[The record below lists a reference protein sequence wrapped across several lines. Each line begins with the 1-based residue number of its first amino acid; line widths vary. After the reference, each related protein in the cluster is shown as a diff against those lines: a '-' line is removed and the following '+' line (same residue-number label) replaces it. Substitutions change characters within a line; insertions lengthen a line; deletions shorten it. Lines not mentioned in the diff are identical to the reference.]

1 MSTKYAP
8 LAADIVR
15 LVGGKANI
23 IEAYHCQTRIRFV
36 LRDESAVALDE
47 LNSTEGVAKTLFNAG
62 VFQVVVG
69 MHVKDVFDEVEREL
83 GDLST
88 SSAAHNA
95 SAAADDSARAGKKKN
110 PGTAVIEF
118 VASVFQPV
126 IPALSGAGMV
136 KALLALLVVLN
147 LVSKES
153 QTYALVNMFADA
165 VFYFLP
171 VLLAFTAAQKL
182 KISPILAAAV
192 AAMMLHP
199 VWTAMVAKKEP
210 VSFFDILPVPLATYS
225 GAVIPII
232 LVVLAQSYVE
242 RFLTRVVPKS
252 VNLVFVPM
260 LTFLIMGT
268 LALVVLGPIGSI
280 LSGYLGSFFGF
291 LSTNAAWAPALLVGA
306 TLPVM
311 VMFGLHNGVAPLG
324 VVQLAQT
331 GKESIFG
338 PGALVSNI
346 AMGVAS
352 LVVAFRVRDKKTRQI
367 ATAGGITG
375 LMGITE
381 PILYGIALPKR
392 YPLIAA
398 MIGGGAGG
406 LYAGLTQTHRFAT
419 GSSGLPAVL
428 LYIGDDSLQNMI
440 NIIIALVISA
450 VVSGVLTFILSFKFE
465 KPAVKDTANEAVPT
479 VKEEVSSSSGR
490 HGLVAASGTA
500 APGGTTA
507 TLVRAETIE
516 LAAPCAGSVVP
527 LSQVSD
533 PVFASGAMG
542 PGIAVE
548 PAEDTIVSPV
558 TGTIAVAMKTGHAFG
573 IKTDDGAEVLVHVGI
588 DTVTMQGAG
597 FHNPLARGTRVEAG
611 QRLVTADLKTIREAG
626 HPATVLV
633 VVTNGPKDAPVQPLA
648 QGDVAPGTLIAAVG
662 R

>member
-1 MSTKYAP
+1 MSKKYAP
-8 LAADIVR
+8 LAAEIVR

-36 LRDESAVALDE
+36 LKDESAVDLE
-47 LNSTEGVAKTLFNAG
+47 KLNTTEGVAKTLSNAG

-69 MHVKDVFDEVEREL
+69 MHVKDVFDEVEREV
-83 GDLST
+83 GDLSANT
-88 SSAAHNA
+88 AAQDG
-95 SAAADDSARAGKKKN
+95 AAAAQAAGTGKKKN
-110 PGTAVIEF
+110 AGTAVIEF
-118 VASVFQPV
+118 VASVFQPL

-147 LVSKES
+147 LVSRES

-171 VLLAFTAAQKL
+171 VFLAFTAAQKL
-182 KISPILAAAV
+182 KISPVLAAAV

-199 VWTAMVAKKEP
+199 VWTAMVAKKDP
-210 VSFFDILPVPLATYS
+210 VSFFDVLPVPLATYS

-232 LVVLAQSYVE
+232 LVVLAQSHVE
-242 RFLTRVVPKS
+242 RFLTRIVPKS

-260 LTFLIMGT
+260 LTFLIMGA
-268 LALVVLGPIGSI
+268 LALGVLGPIGTI
-280 LSGYLGSFFGF
+280 LSGYLGSFFAF

-306 TLPVM
+306 ALPVM
-311 VMFGLHNGVAPLG
+311 VMFGLHNGIAPLG

-428 LYIGDDSLQNMI
+428 LYIGDDSLQNLV
-440 NIIIALVISA
+440 NVVIALVIAA

-465 KPAVKDTANEAVPT
+465 KPVAEPAAEEARRQTEDGAGVP
-479 VKEEVSSSSGR
+479 SGR
-490 HGLVAASGTA
+490 RASASGPSDTVA
-500 APGGTTA
+500 GSATA
-507 TLVRAETIE
+507 TLVRTETIQ
-516 LAAPCAGSVVP
+516 LTAPCAGSVVP
-527 LSQVSD
+527 LSQVGD

-548 PAEDTIVSPV
+548 PAEGTIVSPV
-558 TGTIAVAMKTGHAFG
+558 SGTVAVAMKTGHAFG
-573 IKTDDGAEVLVHVGI
+573 IKTDDGVEVLVHVGI
-588 DTVTMQGAG
+588 DTVTMKGEG
-597 FHNPLARGTRVEAG
+597 FHNPLARGARVEAG
-611 QRLVTADLKTIREAG
+611 QRLVTADLNAIREAG
-626 HPATVLV
+626 RPATVLV

-648 QGDVAPGTLIAAVG
+648 EGDVVAGAAIAAVA

>member
-1 MSTKYAP
+1 MSKQYAP

-23 IEAYHCQTRIRFV
+23 TEAYHCQTRLRFA
-36 LRDESAVALDE
+36 LKDESAVALDE
-47 LNSTEGVAKTLFNAG
+47 LNATDGIAKTLSKGG

-69 MHVKDVFDEVEREL
+69 MHVKDVFNEVEREL
-83 GDLST
+83 GDLSVNAKDDGG
-88 SSAAHNA
+88 AAK
-95 SAAADDSARAGKKKN
+95 GKRKN
-110 PGTAVIEF
+110 VGSAVIEF
-118 VASVFQPV
+118 VSSVFQPL

-147 LVSKES
+147 LVSRES
-153 QTYALVNMFADA
+153 QTYALVNLFADA

-171 VLLAFTAAQKL
+171 VLLAFSAAQKL

-199 VWTAMVAKKEP
+199 NWVALVTKKDP
-210 VSFFDILPVPLATYS
+210 VTFFDILPFPLVNYS

-232 LVVLAQSYVE
+232 LVVFAQYYVE
-242 RFLTRVVPKS
+242 RGLTRVVPKS

-268 LALVVLGPIGSI
+268 LALGVLGPIGSI
-280 LSGYLGSFFGF
+280 LSGYLGSFFTF

-311 VMFGLHNGVAPLG
+311 VMFGLHNGIAPLG

-346 AMGVAS
+346 AMGAAS
-352 LVVAFRVRDKKTRQI
+352 LVVAFRTKDKKTRQI

-428 LYIGDDSLQNMI
+428 LYIGDNTLVNMI
-440 NIIIALVISA
+440 NIIVALVISA
-450 VVSGVLTFILSFKFE
+450 VVSAVLTFVLSFKFE
-465 KPAVKDTANEAVPT
+465 KPAVETASAADDDAAPSGRRPAANE
-479 VKEEVSSSSGR
+479 
-490 HGLVAASGTA
+490 TA
-500 APGGTTA
+500 AVAGGTA
-507 TLVRAETIE
+507 TLVRTETIE
-516 LAAPCAGSVVP
+516 LAAPCAGTVVP
-527 LSQVSD
+527 LAEVSD

-542 PGIAVE
+542 PGVAVE
-548 PAEDTIVSPV
+548 PSESVIVSPV
-558 TGTIAVAMKTGHAFG
+558 SGTVAVAMKTGHAFG
-573 IKTDDGAEVLVHVGI
+573 IKTDDGVEVLVHVGI
-588 DTVTMQGAG
+588 DTVTMKGEGFQGA
-597 FHNPLARGTRVEAG
+597 LERGTRVEAG
-611 QRLVTADLKTIREAG
+611 QPLVTADLDAIRAAG

-633 VVTNGPKDAPVQPLA
+633 VVTNGPKDAPVEQLE
-648 QGDVAPGTLIAAVG
+648 GGSVVAGAAIAVVG

>member
-1 MSTKYAP
+1 MSRQYAP
-8 LAADIVR
+8 LAAEIVR
-15 LVGGKANI
+15 LVGGKANVT
-23 IEAYHCQTRIRFV
+23 EYYHCQTRLRFV
-36 LRDESAVALDE
+36 LKDESIVDLDE
-47 LNSTEGVAKTLFNAG
+47 LNATEGIAKTLSKGG

-83 GDLST
+83 GALAAV
-88 SSAAHNA
+88 SS
-95 SAAADDSARAGKKKN
+95 DDGGAKGRRTNVGS
-110 PGTAVIEF
+110 AVIEF
-118 VASVFQPV
+118 VSSVFQPL

-136 KALLALLVVLN
+136 KALLALLVVLKVVN
-147 LVSKES
+147 TGS
-153 QTYALVNMFADA
+153 QTYALVNLFADA

-171 VLLAFTAAQKL
+171 VLLAFSAAQKL

-199 VWTAMVAKKEP
+199 NWVALVAKKEP
-210 VSFFDILPVPLATYS
+210 VTFFDVLPFPLVNYS
-225 GAVIPII
+225 AAVIPII
-232 LVVLAQSYVE
+232 LVIFAQYYVE
-242 RFLTRVVPKS
+242 RGLTRIIPKS

-268 LALVVLGPIGSI
+268 LALGVLGPIGSI
-280 LSGYLGSFFGF
+280 LSGYLGSFFSF

-311 VMFGLHNGVAPLG
+311 VMFGLHNGIAPLG

-346 AMGVAS
+346 AMGAAS
-352 LVVAFRVRDKKTRQI
+352 LVVAFRTRDRKTRQI

-381 PILYGIALPKR
+381 PILYGVALPKR

-428 LYIGDDSLQNMI
+428 LYIGDNSLQNMV

-450 VVSGVLTFILSFKFE
+450 VVSGVLTFVLSFRFE
-465 KPAVKDTANEAVPT
+465 KPSTKAAAANE
-479 VKEEVSSSSGR
+479 E
-490 HGLVAASGTA
+490 LA
-500 APGGTTA
+500 APSARRAMAAETVVAGGGQGGVA
-507 TLVRAETIE
+507 TLVRTETVE
-516 LAAPCAGSVVP
+516 LAAPCAGTVVP
-527 LSQVSD
+527 LAEVGD

-548 PAEDTIVSPV
+548 PSESVIVSPIS
-558 TGTIAVAMKTGHAFG
+558 GTVAVAMNTGHAFG
-573 IKTDDGAEVLVHVGI
+573 IKADDGTEVLVHVGI
-588 DTVTMQGAG
+588 DTVTMKGEG
-597 FHNPLARGTRVEAG
+597 FHGGLAKGARVEVG
-611 QRLVTADLKTIREAG
+611 QPLVTADLEAIRGAG

-633 VVTNGPKDAPVQPLA
+633 VVTNGPKDAPVAQLA
-648 QGDVAPGTLIAAVG
+648 NGTVAAGAAIAAVE

>member
-1 MSTKYAP
+1 MSKQYAP

-23 IEAYHCQTRIRFV
+23 TEAYHCQTRLRFA
-36 LRDESAVALDE
+36 LKDESAVALEE
-47 LNSTEGVAKTLFNAG
+47 LNATEGIAKTLSKGG

-88 SSAAHNA
+88 NAKDDDGAAKGKRKNIGSAI
-95 SAAADDSARAGKKKN
+95 
-110 PGTAVIEF
+110 IEF
-118 VASVFQPV
+118 VSSVFQPL

-147 LVSKES
+147 VVSKES
-153 QTYALVNMFADA
+153 QTYALVNLFADA

-171 VLLAFTAAQKL
+171 VLLAFSAAQKL

-199 VWTAMVAKKEP
+199 NWVALVTKKAP
-210 VSFFDILPVPLATYS
+210 VSFFDVLPFPLVNYS

-232 LVVLAQSYVE
+232 LVVFAQYYVE
-242 RFLTRVVPKS
+242 RGLTRVIPKS

-260 LTFLIMGT
+260 LTFLIMGP
-268 LALVVLGPIGSI
+268 LALGVLGPIGSI
-280 LSGYLGSFFGF
+280 LSGYLGSFFTF

-311 VMFGLHNGVAPLG
+311 VMFGLHNGIAPLG

-346 AMGVAS
+346 AMGAAS
-352 LVVAFRVRDKKTRQI
+352 LVVAFRTTDKKTRQI

-428 LYIGDDSLQNMI
+428 LYIGDNTLVNMI
-440 NIIIALVISA
+440 NIIIALVIAA
-450 VVSGVLTFILSFKFE
+450 VVSAVLTFVLSFRFE
-465 KPAVKDTANEAVPT
+465 KPAVETASAADDDAAPSGRRSAATDTAAAV
-479 VKEEVSSSSGR
+479 
-490 HGLVAASGTA
+490 A
-500 APGGTTA
+500 GGTA
-507 TLVRAETIE
+507 TLVRTETIE
-516 LAAPCAGSVVP
+516 LAAPCAGTVVP
-527 LSQVSD
+527 LAEVSD
-533 PVFASGAMG
+533 AVFASGAMG

-548 PAEDTIVSPV
+548 PSESVIVSPV
-558 TGTIAVAMKTGHAFG
+558 SGTVAVAMKTGHAFG
-573 IKTDDGAEVLVHVGI
+573 IKTDDGVEVLVHVGI
-588 DTVTMQGAG
+588 DTVTMKGEG
-597 FHNPLARGTRVEAG
+597 FHGALERGTRVEAG
-611 QRLVTADLKTIREAG
+611 QPLVTADLEAIRAAG

-633 VVTNGPKDAPVQPLA
+633 VVTNGPKDAPVDQLE
-648 QGDVAPGTLIAAVG
+648 GGSVVAGAAIAAVG

>member
-1 MSTKYAP
+1 MSKQYAP

-15 LVGGKANI
+15 LLGGKANI
-23 IEAYHCQTRIRFV
+23 TEAYHCQTRLRFA
-36 LRDESAVALDE
+36 LKDESAVALDE
-47 LNSTEGVAKTLFNAG
+47 LNATEGIAKTLSKGG

-69 MHVKDVFDEVEREL
+69 MHVRDVFDEVEREL
-83 GDLST
+83 GDLT
-88 SSAAHNA
+88 SANHGEDAGA
-95 SAAADDSARAGKKKN
+95 AGKRKHKN
-110 PGTAVIEF
+110 IGSAVIEF
-118 VASVFQPV
+118 VSSVFQPL

-147 LVSKES
+147 LVSRES
-153 QTYALVNMFADA
+153 QTYALVNLFADA

-171 VLLAFTAAQKL
+171 VLLAFSAAQKL

-199 VWTAMVAKKEP
+199 NWVALVTKKDP
-210 VSFFDILPVPLATYS
+210 VSFFDILPFPLVNYS

-232 LVVLAQSYVE
+232 LVVFAQYYVE
-242 RFLTRVVPKS
+242 RGLTRVIPKS

-268 LALVVLGPIGSI
+268 LALGVLGPIGSI
-280 LSGYLGSFFGF
+280 LSGYLGSFFTF

-311 VMFGLHNGVAPLG
+311 VMFGLHNGIAPLG

-346 AMGVAS
+346 AMGAAS
-352 LVVAFRVRDKKTRQI
+352 LVVAFRTKDKKTRQI

-428 LYIGDDSLQNMI
+428 LYIGDNTLVNMV

-450 VVSGVLTFILSFKFE
+450 VVSAVLTFILSFKFE
-465 KPAVKDTANEAVPT
+465 KSAVETASAADDDAAP
-479 VKEEVSSSSGR
+479 SGR
-490 HGLVAASGTA
+490 RSAATETA
-500 APGGTTA
+500 AVAGGTA
-507 TLVRAETIE
+507 TLVRTETIE
-516 LAAPCAGSVVP
+516 LAAPCAGTVVP
-527 LSQVSD
+527 LAEVRD
-533 PVFASGAMG
+533 AVFASGAMG

-548 PAEDTIVSPV
+548 PSESVIVSPV
-558 TGTIAVAMKTGHAFG
+558 SGTVAVAMKTGHAFG
-573 IKTDDGAEVLVHVGI
+573 IKTDDGVDVLVHVGI
-588 DTVTMQGAG
+588 DTVTMKGEG
-597 FHNPLARGTRVEAG
+597 FHGALERGTRVEAG
-611 QRLVTADLKTIREAG
+611 QPLVTADLDAIRAAG

-633 VVTNGPKDAPVQPLA
+633 VVTNGPKDAPVEQLEGGPV
-648 QGDVAPGTLIAAVG
+648 VAGAAIAAVG

>member
-1 MSTKYAP
+1 MSKKYAP

-36 LRDESAVALDE
+36 LRDESAVNLDE
-47 LNSTEGVAKTLFNAG
+47 LNATDGIAKTLSNAG

-69 MHVKDVFDEVEREL
+69 MHVKDVFDEIEREF
-83 GDLST
+83 GDLSAT
-88 SSAAHNA
+88 RTGQGSDA
-95 SAAADDSARAGKKKN
+95 SEQKQPGDGKKKN
-110 PGTAVIEF
+110 PGTKIIEF
-118 VASVFQPV
+118 VAGVFQPL

-147 LVSKES
+147 VVSRDS

-199 VWTAMVAKKEP
+199 VWTAMVAKKDP

-242 RFLTRVVPKS
+242 PFLTRVIPKS

-268 LALVVLGPIGSI
+268 LALGFLGPIGSI

-306 TLPVM
+306 GLPVM
-311 VMFGLHNGVAPLG
+311 VMFGLHNGIAPLG

-428 LYIGDDSLQNMI
+428 LYIGDDALRNLV
-440 NIIIALVISA
+440 NIIVALVISA
-450 VVSGVLTFILSFKFE
+450 VVSGVLTFILSFRFE
-465 KPAVKDTANEAVPT
+465 KSTNQETPETDEAHAPTATTGRQGERGSVGEARKPASVGA
-479 VKEEVSSSSGR
+479 
-490 HGLVAASGTA
+490 
-500 APGGTTA
+500 TA
-507 TLVRAETIE
+507 TLVRTETTQ
-516 LAAPCAGSVVP
+516 LTAPCSGTVVH
-527 LSQVSD
+527 LAEVAD

-542 PGIAVE
+542 PGIAIE
-548 PAEDTIVSPV
+548 PSEGEILSPV
-558 TGTIAVAMKTGHAFG
+558 SGTIAVAMKTGHAFG
-573 IKTDDGAEVLVHVGI
+573 IKTDDGVEVLVHVGI

-597 FHNPLARGTRVEAG
+597 FHNPLPRGTRVQAG
-611 QRLVTADLKTIREAG
+611 QRLVTADLDAIRDAG
-626 HPATVLV
+626 HPATVLL
-633 VVTNGPKDAPVQPLA
+633 VVTNGEKNAPVQALA
-648 QGDVAPGTLIAAVG
+648 AGDVAPGTPIAALG
-662 R
+662 H

>member
-1 MSTKYAP
+1 MSRQYAP
-8 LAADIVR
+8 LAAEIVR
-15 LVGGKANI
+15 LVGGRANI
-23 IEAYHCQTRIRFV
+23 SEYYHCQTRLRFV
-36 LRDESAVALDE
+36 LKDESAVAVDE
-47 LNSTEGVAKTLFNAG
+47 LNATDGIAKTLSKGG

-83 GDLST
+83 GSLAT
-88 SSAAHNA
+88 PSADGGTAKV
-95 SAAADDSARAGKKKN
+95 KKRTN
-110 PGTAVIEF
+110 VGSAVIEF
-118 VASVFQPV
+118 VSSVFQPL

-136 KALLALLVVLN
+136 KALLALLVVLKV
-147 LVSKES
+147 VSTGS
-153 QTYALVNMFADA
+153 QTYALVNLFADA

-171 VLLAFTAAQKL
+171 VLLAFSAAQKL

-199 VWTAMVAKKEP
+199 NWVALVGKKDP
-210 VSFFDILPVPLATYS
+210 VTFFDILPFPLVNYS

-232 LVVLAQSYVE
+232 LVIFAQYYVE
-242 RFLTRVVPKS
+242 RALTRVIPKS

-268 LALVVLGPIGSI
+268 LALGVLGPIGSI
-280 LSGYLGSFFGF
+280 LSGYLGSFFSF

-311 VMFGLHNGVAPLG
+311 VMFGLHNGIAPLG

-346 AMGVAS
+346 AMGAAS
-352 LVVAFRVRDKKTRQI
+352 LVVAFRTRDRKTRQI

-428 LYIGDDSLQNMI
+428 LYIGDNSLQNMV

-450 VVSGVLTFILSFKFE
+450 AVSAALTFLLSFRFE
-465 KPAVKDTANEAVPT
+465 KPAAEAAAAEADASLPSGPRATASEAAAGG
-479 VKEEVSSSSGR
+479 EGR
-490 HGLVAASGTA
+490 V
-500 APGGTTA
+500 A
-507 TLVRAETIE
+507 TLVRTETVE
-516 LAAPCAGSVVP
+516 LAAPCAGTVVP
-527 LSQVSD
+527 LSEVAD

-548 PAEDTIVSPV
+548 PVESVIASPV
-558 TGTIAVAMKTGHAFG
+558 SGTVAVAMSTGHAFG
-573 IKTDDGAEVLVHVGI
+573 IKTEDGAEVLVHVGI
-588 DTVTMQGAG
+588 DTVTMKGEG
-597 FHNPLARGTRVEAG
+597 FHGALAKGARVEAG
-611 QRLVTADLKTIREAG
+611 QPLVTADLEAIRAAG

-633 VVTNGPKDAPVQPLA
+633 VVTNGPKDAPVEQLQA
-648 QGDVAPGTLIAAVG
+648 GTVAAGSAIAAVG

>member
-1 MSTKYAP
+1 MSKQYAP

-23 IEAYHCQTRIRFV
+23 TEAYHCQTRLRFA
-36 LRDESAVALDE
+36 LKDESAVALDE
-47 LNSTEGVAKTLFNAG
+47 LNATEGIAKTLSKGG

-69 MHVKDVFDEVEREL
+69 MHVKDVFNEVEREL
-83 GDLST
+83 GDLSVNAKDDGG
-88 SSAAHNA
+88 AAK
-95 SAAADDSARAGKKKN
+95 GKRKN
-110 PGTAVIEF
+110 VGSAVIEF
-118 VASVFQPV
+118 VSSVFQPL

-147 LVSKES
+147 LVSRES
-153 QTYALVNMFADA
+153 QTYALVNLFADA

-171 VLLAFTAAQKL
+171 VLLAFSAAQKL

-199 VWTAMVAKKEP
+199 NWVALVTKKDP
-210 VSFFDILPVPLATYS
+210 VTFFDILPFPLVNYS

-232 LVVLAQSYVE
+232 LVVFAQYYVE
-242 RFLTRVVPKS
+242 RGLTRVVPKS

-268 LALVVLGPIGSI
+268 LALGVLGPIGSI
-280 LSGYLGSFFGF
+280 LSGYLGSFFTF

-311 VMFGLHNGVAPLG
+311 VMFGLHNGIAPLG

-346 AMGVAS
+346 AMGAAS
-352 LVVAFRVRDKKTRQI
+352 LVVAFRTKDKKTRQI

-419 GSSGLPAVL
+419 GSSGLPDVL
-428 LYIGDDSLQNMI
+428 LYIGDNTLVNMI

-450 VVSGVLTFILSFKFE
+450 VVSAVLTFVLSFKFE
-465 KPAVKDTANEAVPT
+465 KPAVETASAADDDAAPSSRRPAANE
-479 VKEEVSSSSGR
+479 
-490 HGLVAASGTA
+490 TA
-500 APGGTTA
+500 AVAGGTA
-507 TLVRAETIE
+507 TLVRTETIE
-516 LAAPCAGSVVP
+516 LAAPCAGTVVP
-527 LSQVSD
+527 LADVGD

-542 PGIAVE
+542 PGVAVE
-548 PAEDTIVSPV
+548 PSESIIVSPV
-558 TGTIAVAMKTGHAFG
+558 SGTVAVAMKTGHAFG
-573 IKTDDGAEVLVHVGI
+573 IKTDDGVEVLVHVGI
-588 DTVTMQGAG
+588 DTVTMKGEGFQGA
-597 FHNPLARGTRVEAG
+597 LERGTRVEAG
-611 QRLVTADLKTIREAG
+611 QPLVTADLDAIRAAG

-633 VVTNGPKDAPVQPLA
+633 VVTNGPKDAPVEQLE
-648 QGDVAPGTLIAAVG
+648 GGSVVAGAAIAVVG

>member
-1 MSTKYAP
+1 MSKQYVP

-23 IEAYHCQTRIRFV
+23 IEAYHCQTRLRFA
-36 LRDESAVALDE
+36 LKDEDAVAVDE
-47 LNSTEGVAKTLFNAG
+47 LNATEGIAKTLSKGG

-69 MHVKDVFDEVEREL
+69 MHVKDVFDEIEREL
-83 GDLST
+83 GDLS
-88 SSAAHNA
+88 ANA
-95 SAAADDSARAGKKKN
+95 TADDVVAKGRRTNIGS
-110 PGTAVIEF
+110 AVIEF
-118 VASVFQPV
+118 VSSVFQPL

-136 KALLALLVVLN
+136 KALLALLVVLKVVN
-147 LVSKES
+147 TGS
-153 QTYALVNMFADA
+153 QTYALVNLFADA

-171 VLLAFTAAQKL
+171 ILLAFSAAQKL

-199 VWTAMVAKKEP
+199 NWVALVTKKEP
-210 VSFFDILPVPLATYS
+210 VSFFEILPFPLVNYS

-232 LVVLAQSYVE
+232 LIIFAQYYVE
-242 RFLTRVVPKS
+242 RGLTRVIPKS

-268 LALVVLGPIGSI
+268 LALGVLGPVGSI
-280 LSGYLGSFFGF
+280 LSGYLGSFFTF
-291 LSTNAAWAPALLVGA
+291 LSTNAAWAPALLIGA
-306 TLPVM
+306 TLPIM
-311 VMFGLHNGVAPLG
+311 VMFGLHNGIAPLG

-346 AMGVAS
+346 AMGAAS
-352 LVVAFRVRDKKTRQI
+352 LVVAFRTKDKKTRQI

-406 LYAGLTQTHRFAT
+406 LYAGLSQAHRFAT

-428 LYIGDDSLQNMI
+428 LYIGDNSLVNMI
-440 NIIIALVISA
+440 NIIIALVISGL
-450 VVSGVLTFILSFKFE
+450 VSAVLTFVLSFRFE
-465 KPAVKDTANEAVPT
+465 KPATEPTARTGGAVLAP
-479 VKEEVSSSSGR
+479 SGR
-490 HGLVAASGTA
+490 RSVAAEA
-500 APGGTTA
+500 AGSGTTA
-507 TLVRAETIE
+507 TLVRTESVE
-516 LAAPCAGSVVP
+516 LAAPCAGTVMP
-527 LSQVSD
+527 LAQVSD

-548 PAEDTIVSPV
+548 PSESVIVSPV
-558 TGTIAVAMKTGHAFG
+558 SGTIAVAMKTGHAFG

-588 DTVTMQGAG
+588 DTVTMKGEG
-597 FHNPLARGTRVEAG
+597 FHGPLAKGTRVEAG
-611 QRLVTADLKTIREAG
+611 QPLVTADLEAIRAAG

-633 VVTNGPKDAPVQPLA
+633 VVTNGPKDAPVEQLA
-648 QGDVAPGTLIAAVG
+648 GGAVSAGAAIAAVA

>member
-1 MSTKYAP
+1 MSKKYAP
-8 LAADIVR
+8 LATEIVR
-15 LVGGKANI
+15 LIGGKANI

-47 LNSTEGVAKTLFNAG
+47 LNATEGIAKSLSNAG

-69 MHVKDVFDEVEREL
+69 THVQDVFEEIEREV

-88 SSAAHNA
+88 K
-95 SAAADDSARAGKKKN
+95 AAAPSGAGSTGQPARTGKKHA
-110 PGTAVIEF
+110 GTAIIDF

-136 KALLALLVVLN
+136 KALLAVLVVLN
-147 LVSKES
+147 LVSRES

-199 VWTAMVAKKEP
+199 VWTAMVAKKDP
-210 VSFFDILPVPLATYS
+210 VSFFDVLPVPLATYS

-242 RFLTRVVPKS
+242 RFLTRIVPKS

-306 TLPVM
+306 ALPVM
-311 VMFGLHNGVAPLG
+311 VMFGLHNGIAPLG

-419 GSSGLPAVL
+419 GSSGLPAVF
-428 LYIGDDSLQNMI
+428 LYIGDNSLQNLI
-440 NIIIALVISA
+440 NIIIALAIAA
-450 VVSGVLTFILSFKFE
+450 VVSGGLTFILSFKYE
-465 KPAVKDTANEAVPT
+465 KPVIEATDEKAAPSV
-479 VKEEVSSSSGR
+479 EEEAP
-490 HGLVAASGTA
+490 AASGRRVSAATA
-500 APGGTTA
+500 GTAGATT
-507 TLVRAETIE
+507 TLVRTETIQ

-527 LSQVSD
+527 LTQVSD

-548 PAEDTIVSPV
+548 PSEDTIVSPV

-588 DTVTMQGAG
+588 DTVTMQGEG

-611 QRLVTADLKTIREAG
+611 QRLVTADLNAIREAG

-648 QGDVAPGTLIAAVG
+648 QGDVVPGTLIAAVG

>member
-36 LRDESAVALDE
+36 LRDESAVAVDE
-47 LNSTEGVAKTLFNAG
+47 LNATDGVAKSLSNAG

-69 MHVKDVFDEVEREL
+69 THVQDVFEEVEREL

-88 SSAAHNA
+88 NAAAHNGA
-95 SAAADDSARAGKKKN
+95 AAAADEASAGKKKN

-147 LVSKES
+147 LVSRES

-199 VWTAMVAKKEP
+199 VWTAMVAKKDP
-210 VSFFDILPVPLATYS
+210 VSFFDVLPVPLATYS

-232 LVVLAQSYVE
+232 LVILAQAYVE

-291 LSTNAAWAPALLVGA
+291 LSTNAAWAPPLLIGA

-324 VVQLAQT
+324 VLQLAQT

-381 PILYGIALPKR
+381 PILYGVALPKR

-428 LYIGDDSLQNMI
+428 LYIGDNSLQNMI
-440 NIIIALVISA
+440 NIIIALVIAA
-450 VVSGVLTFILSFKFE
+450 VVSGALTFLLSFKFE
-465 KPAVKDTANEAVPT
+465 KPTVDNPATEAAPSL
-479 VKEEVSSSSGR
+479 EEEAFSSSGR
-490 HGLVAASGTA
+490 HGSAAAS
-500 APGGTTA
+500 GTTA
-507 TLVRAETIE
+507 TLVRTETIQ

-548 PAEDTIVSPV
+548 PSEDTIVSPV
-558 TGTIAVAMKTGHAFG
+558 SGTIAVAMKTGHAFG

-597 FHNPLARGTRVEAG
+597 FHNPLARGARVEAG

-626 HPATVLV
+626 HPATVLL

-648 QGDVAPGTLIAAVG
+648 QGAVTPGTLIAAVG

>member
-1 MSTKYAP
+1 MSKQYAP

-23 IEAYHCQTRIRFV
+23 TEAYHCQTRIRFV

-47 LNSTEGVAKTLFNAG
+47 LNATEGIAKTLSKGG

-69 MHVKDVFDEVEREL
+69 MHVKEVFDEVEREV
-83 GDLST
+83 GDL
-88 SSAAHNA
+88 A
-95 SAAADDSARAGKKKN
+95 SATDGADAAVGKGKRKNIGSAI
-110 PGTAVIEF
+110 IEF
-118 VASVFQPV
+118 VSSVFQPL

-147 LVSKES
+147 VVSKES
-153 QTYALVNMFADA
+153 QTYALVNLFADA

-171 VLLAFTAAQKL
+171 VLLAFSAAQKL

-199 VWTAMVAKKEP
+199 NWVALVTKKDP
-210 VSFFDILPVPLATYS
+210 VTFFDILPFPLVNYS

-232 LVVLAQSYVE
+232 LVVFAQYYVE
-242 RFLTRVVPKS
+242 RGLTRVIPKS

-268 LALVVLGPIGSI
+268 LALGVLGPIGSI
-280 LSGYLGSFFGF
+280 LSGYLGSFFTF

-311 VMFGLHNGVAPLG
+311 VMFGLHNGIAPLG

-346 AMGVAS
+346 AMGAAS
-352 LVVAFRVRDKKTRQI
+352 LVVAFRTSDRKTRQI

-428 LYIGDDSLQNMI
+428 LYIGDNTLVNMI

-450 VVSGVLTFILSFKFE
+450 VVSAVLTFILSFKFE
-465 KPAVKDTANEAVPT
+465 KSAVETASAADDDAAPA
-479 VKEEVSSSSGR
+479 GR
-490 HGLVAASGTA
+490 RSAGTETA
-500 APGGTTA
+500 AVAGGTA
-507 TLVRAETIE
+507 TLVRTETIE
-516 LAAPCAGSVVP
+516 LAAPCAGTVVP
-527 LSQVSD
+527 LAEVSD

-548 PAEDTIVSPV
+548 PSESVIVSPV
-558 TGTIAVAMKTGHAFG
+558 SGTVAVAMKTGHAFG
-573 IKTDDGAEVLVHVGI
+573 IKTDDGVEVLVHVGI
-588 DTVTMQGAG
+588 DTVTMKGEG
-597 FHNPLARGTRVEAG
+597 FHGALERGTRVEAG
-611 QRLVTADLKTIREAG
+611 QPLVTADLDAIRAAG

-633 VVTNGPKDAPVQPLA
+633 VVTNGPKDAPVEQLGA
-648 QGDVAPGTLIAAVG
+648 GSVAAGVAIAAVG

>member
-1 MSTKYAP
+1 MSKQYAP

-23 IEAYHCQTRIRFV
+23 TEAYHCQTRLRFA
-36 LRDESAVALDE
+36 LKDESAVALDE
-47 LNSTEGVAKTLFNAG
+47 LNATDGIAKTLSKGG

-69 MHVKDVFDEVEREL
+69 MHVKDVFNEVEREL
-83 GDLST
+83 GDLSVNAKDDGG
-88 SSAAHNA
+88 AAK
-95 SAAADDSARAGKKKN
+95 GKRKN
-110 PGTAVIEF
+110 VGSAVIEF
-118 VASVFQPV
+118 VSSVFQPL

-147 LVSKES
+147 LVSRES
-153 QTYALVNMFADA
+153 QTYALVNLFADA

-171 VLLAFTAAQKL
+171 VLLAFSAAQKL

-199 VWTAMVAKKEP
+199 NWVALVTKKDP
-210 VSFFDILPVPLATYS
+210 VTFFDILPFPLVNYS

-232 LVVLAQSYVE
+232 LVVFAQYYVE
-242 RFLTRVVPKS
+242 RGLTRVVPKS

-268 LALVVLGPIGSI
+268 LALGVLGPIGSI
-280 LSGYLGSFFGF
+280 LSGYLGSFFTF

-311 VMFGLHNGVAPLG
+311 VMFGLHNGIAPLG

-346 AMGVAS
+346 AMGAAS
-352 LVVAFRVRDKKTRQI
+352 LVVAFRTKDKKTRQI

-428 LYIGDDSLQNMI
+428 LYIGDNTLVNMI
-440 NIIIALVISA
+440 NIIVALVISA
-450 VVSGVLTFILSFKFE
+450 VVSAVLTFVLSFKFE
-465 KPAVKDTANEAVPT
+465 KPAVETASAADDDAAPSGRRPAANE
-479 VKEEVSSSSGR
+479 
-490 HGLVAASGTA
+490 TA
-500 APGGTTA
+500 AVSGGTA
-507 TLVRAETIE
+507 TLVRTETIE
-516 LAAPCAGSVVP
+516 LAAPCAGTVVP
-527 LSQVSD
+527 LAEVSD

-542 PGIAVE
+542 PGVAVE
-548 PAEDTIVSPV
+548 PSESVIVSPV
-558 TGTIAVAMKTGHAFG
+558 SGTVAVAMKTGHAFG
-573 IKTDDGAEVLVHVGI
+573 IKTDDGVEVLVHVGI
-588 DTVTMQGAG
+588 DTVTMKGEG
-597 FHNPLARGTRVEAG
+597 FHGALERGTRVEAG
-611 QRLVTADLKTIREAG
+611 QPLVTADLDAIRAAG

-633 VVTNGPKDAPVQPLA
+633 VVTNGPKDASVEQLE
-648 QGDVAPGTLIAAVG
+648 GGSVVAGAAIAVVG

>member
-1 MSTKYAP
+1 MSKKYAP

-23 IEAYHCQTRIRFV
+23 TEVYHCQTRLRFA
-36 LRDESAVALDE
+36 LKDESAVALDE
-47 LNSTEGVAKTLFNAG
+47 LNATEGIAKTLSNGG

-69 MHVKDVFDEVEREL
+69 MHVKDVFDEVAREVGEL
-83 GDLST
+83 AGSSENT
-88 SSAAHNA
+88 GNGGTSAADGT
-95 SAAADDSARAGKKKN
+95 AA
-110 PGTAVIEF
+110 PGRRKSVGSAVIEF
-118 VASVFQPV
+118 VSSVFQPL

-153 QTYALVNMFADA
+153 QTYALVNLFADA

-171 VLLAFTAAQKL
+171 VLLAFSAAQKL
-182 KISPILAAAV
+182 KISPFLAAAV

-199 VWTAMVAKKEP
+199 NWVALVTKKDP
-210 VSFFDILPVPLATYS
+210 VTFFDVLPFPLVNYS

-232 LVVLAQSYVE
+232 LVVFAQYYVE
-242 RFLTRVVPKS
+242 RGLTRVIPKS

-268 LALVVLGPIGSI
+268 LALGVLGPIGSI
-280 LSGYLGSFFGF
+280 LSGYLGSFFTF

-311 VMFGLHNGVAPLG
+311 VMFGLHNGIAPLG

-346 AMGVAS
+346 AMGAAA
-352 LVVAFRVRDKKTRQI
+352 LVVAFRTKDKKTRQI

-428 LYIGDDSLQNMI
+428 LYIGDDTLQNMV

-450 VVSGVLTFILSFKFE
+450 VVSALLTFFLSFRFE
-465 KPAVKDTANEAVPT
+465 KAAGSVAAADDAGTAP
-479 VKEEVSSSSGR
+479 SGR
-490 HGLVAASGTA
+490 RAASVETA
-500 APGGTTA
+500 VVGAATGGTA
-507 TLVRAETIE
+507 TLLRTDTVE
-516 LAAPCAGSVVP
+516 LAAPCGGTVVP
-527 LSQVSD
+527 LVEVGD

-548 PAEDTIVSPV
+548 PKDGAILSPV
-558 TGTIAVAMKTGHAFG
+558 SGTVAVAMKTGHAFG
-573 IKTDDGAEVLVHVGI
+573 IKTDDGVEVLVHVGI
-588 DTVTMQGAG
+588 DTVTMKGEG
-597 FHNPLARGTRVEAG
+597 FHEAVPRGTRVEAG
-611 QRLVTADLKTIREAG
+611 QLLVTADLAAIAAAG
-626 HPATVLV
+626 HPKTVLV
-633 VVTNGPKDAPVQPLA
+633 VVTNGQKDAALEQLA
-648 QGDVAPGTLIAAVG
+648 QGEVVAGEPLCAVE

>member
-1 MSTKYAP
+1 MSKQYAP

-23 IEAYHCQTRIRFV
+23 TEAYHCQTRLRFA
-36 LRDESAVALDE
+36 LKDESAVALDE
-47 LNSTEGVAKTLFNAG
+47 LNATEGIVKTLSKGG

-69 MHVKDVFDEVEREL
+69 MHVKEVFNEVEREL
-83 GDLST
+83 GDLSVNAKDDGG
-88 SSAAHNA
+88 AAKVKRNNVG
-95 SAAADDSARAGKKKN
+95 S
-110 PGTAVIEF
+110 AVIEF
-118 VASVFQPV
+118 VSSVFQPL

-147 LVSKES
+147 LVSRES
-153 QTYALVNMFADA
+153 QTYALVNLFADA

-171 VLLAFTAAQKL
+171 VLLAFSAAQKL

-199 VWTAMVAKKEP
+199 NWVALVTKKDP
-210 VSFFDILPVPLATYS
+210 VTFFDILPFPLVNYS

-232 LVVLAQSYVE
+232 LVVFAQYYVE
-242 RFLTRVVPKS
+242 RGLTRVVPKS

-268 LALVVLGPIGSI
+268 LALGVLGPIGSI
-280 LSGYLGSFFGF
+280 LSGYLGSFFTF

-311 VMFGLHNGVAPLG
+311 VMFGLHNGIAPLG

-346 AMGVAS
+346 AMGAAS
-352 LVVAFRVRDKKTRQI
+352 LVVAFRTKDKKTRQI

-428 LYIGDDSLQNMI
+428 LYIGDNTLVNMI

-450 VVSGVLTFILSFKFE
+450 VVSAVLTFVLSFKFE
-465 KPAVKDTANEAVPT
+465 KPAVETASAADDDAAPSVRRPAA
-479 VKEEVSSSSGR
+479 KE
-490 HGLVAASGTA
+490 TA
-500 APGGTTA
+500 AVAGGTA
-507 TLVRAETIE
+507 TLVRTETIE
-516 LAAPCAGSVVP
+516 LAAPCAGTVVP
-527 LSQVSD
+527 LADVGD

-542 PGIAVE
+542 PGVAVE
-548 PAEDTIVSPV
+548 PSESVIVSPV
-558 TGTIAVAMKTGHAFG
+558 SGTVAVAMKTGHAFG
-573 IKTDDGAEVLVHVGI
+573 IKTDDGVEVLVHVGI
-588 DTVTMQGAG
+588 DTVTMKGEG
-597 FHNPLARGTRVEAG
+597 FHGALERGTRVEAG
-611 QRLVTADLKTIREAG
+611 QPLVTADLDAIRAAG

-633 VVTNGPKDAPVQPLA
+633 VVTNGPKDAPVEQLE
-648 QGDVAPGTLIAAVG
+648 GGSVVAGAAIAVVG

>member
-1 MSTKYAP
+1 MSKQYAP

-23 IEAYHCQTRIRFV
+23 TEAYHCQTRLRFA
-36 LRDESAVALDE
+36 LKDESAVALDE
-47 LNSTEGVAKTLFNAG
+47 LNATEGIAKTLSKGG

-69 MHVKDVFDEVEREL
+69 MHVKDVFDELEREL
-83 GDLST
+83 GDLS
-88 SSAAHNA
+88 ANA
-95 SAAADDSARAGKKKN
+95 KDADGEAKDKRKN
-110 PGTAVIEF
+110 IGSAVIEF
-118 VASVFQPV
+118 VSSVFQPL

-136 KALLALLVVLN
+136 KALLALLVVLKVVN
-147 LVSKES
+147 TGS
-153 QTYALVNMFADA
+153 QTYALVNLFADA

-171 VLLAFTAAQKL
+171 VLLAFSAAQKL

-199 VWTAMVAKKEP
+199 NWVALVTKKEP
-210 VSFFDILPVPLATYS
+210 VSFFEILPFPLVNYS

-232 LVVLAQSYVE
+232 LVIFAQYYVE
-242 RFLTRVVPKS
+242 RSLTRVIPKS

-268 LALVVLGPIGSI
+268 LALGVLGPIGSI
-280 LSGYLGSFFGF
+280 LSGYLGSFFTF

-311 VMFGLHNGVAPLG
+311 VMFGLHNGIAPLG

-346 AMGVAS
+346 AMGAAS
-352 LVVAFRVRDKKTRQI
+352 LVVAFRTKDKKTRQI

-428 LYIGDDSLQNMI
+428 LYIGDNTLVNMI

-450 VVSGVLTFILSFKFE
+450 LVSAVLTFALSFKFE
-465 KPAVKDTANEAVPT
+465 KPAVETA
-479 VKEEVSSSSGR
+479 S
-490 HGLVAASGTA
+490 AADDDAAPSRRRSAATETA
-500 APGGTTA
+500 AVAGGTA
-507 TLVRAETIE
+507 TLVRTETIE
-516 LAAPCAGSVVP
+516 LAAPCAGTVVP
-527 LSQVSD
+527 LADVSD

-548 PAEDTIVSPV
+548 PSESVIVSPV
-558 TGTIAVAMKTGHAFG
+558 SGTVAVAMKTGHAFG
-573 IKTDDGAEVLVHVGI
+573 IKTDDGVDVLVHVGI
-588 DTVTMQGAG
+588 DTVTMKGEG
-597 FHNPLARGTRVEAG
+597 FHGALERGTRVEAG
-611 QRLVTADLKTIREAG
+611 QPLVTADLDAIRAAG

-633 VVTNGPKDAPVQPLA
+633 VVTNGPKNAPVEQLEGGPVGA
-648 QGDVAPGTLIAAVG
+648 GAAIAVVG

>member
-1 MSTKYAP
+1 MSKQYAP

-15 LVGGKANI
+15 LIGGKANI
-23 IEAYHCQTRIRFV
+23 TEAYHCQTRLRFA
-36 LRDESAVALDE
+36 LKDESAVALDE
-47 LNSTEGVAKTLFNAG
+47 LNATEGIAKTLSKGG

-88 SSAAHNA
+88 NA
-95 SAAADDSARAGKKKN
+95 TDDDRTGKGKRKN
-110 PGTAVIEF
+110 VGSAVIEF
-118 VASVFQPV
+118 VSSVFQPL

-147 LVSKES
+147 LVSRES
-153 QTYALVNMFADA
+153 QTYALVNLFADA

-171 VLLAFTAAQKL
+171 VLLAFSAAQKL

-199 VWTAMVAKKEP
+199 NWVALVAKKDP
-210 VSFFDILPVPLATYS
+210 VSFFEILPFPLVNYS

-232 LVVLAQSYVE
+232 LVVFAQYYVE
-242 RFLTRVVPKS
+242 RSLTRVIPKS

-268 LALVVLGPIGSI
+268 LALGVLGPIGSI
-280 LSGYLGSFFGF
+280 LSGYLGSFFTF

-311 VMFGLHNGVAPLG
+311 VMFGLHNGIGPLG

-346 AMGVAS
+346 AMGAAS
-352 LVVAFRVRDKKTRQI
+352 LVVAFRTKDKKTRQI

-428 LYIGDDSLQNMI
+428 LYIGDNTLVNMI

-450 VVSGVLTFILSFKFE
+450 VVSASLTFVLSFKFE
-465 KPAVKDTANEAVPT
+465 KAVVEATAVTDDAVATP
-479 VKEEVSSSSGR
+479 SGR
-490 HGLVAASGTA
+490 RSSVTESTVVA
-500 APGGTTA
+500 GGTA
-507 TLVRAETIE
+507 TLVRTETVE
-516 LAAPCAGSVVP
+516 LAAPCAGTVVP
-527 LSQVSD
+527 LAEVSD
-533 PVFASGAMG
+533 PVFSSGAMG

-548 PAEDTIVSPV
+548 PTESVIVSPV
-558 TGTIAVAMKTGHAFG
+558 SGTIAVAMKTGHAFG
-573 IKTDDGAEVLVHVGI
+573 IKTDDGVEVLVHVGI
-588 DTVTMQGAG
+588 DTVTMKGEG
-597 FHNPLARGTRVEAG
+597 FHGALERGTRVEAG
-611 QRLVTADLKTIREAG
+611 QPLVTADLDAIRAAG
-626 HPATVLV
+626 HPATVLL
-633 VVTNGPKDAPVQPLA
+633 VVTNGAKDAPVKQLE
-648 QGDVAPGTLIAAVG
+648 GGSVVAGAAIAAVG

>member
-1 MSTKYAP
+1 MSKQYAP

-23 IEAYHCQTRIRFV
+23 TEAYHCQTRLRFA
-36 LRDESAVALDE
+36 LKDESAVALDE
-47 LNSTEGVAKTLFNAG
+47 LNATEGIAKTLSKGG

-83 GDLST
+83 GYLS
-88 SSAAHNA
+88 ANA
-95 SAAADDSARAGKKKN
+95 KDDDGPAKGKRKN
-110 PGTAVIEF
+110 VGSAVIEF
-118 VASVFQPV
+118 VSSVFQPL

-136 KALLALLVVLN
+136 KALLALLVVLKVVN
-147 LVSKES
+147 TGS
-153 QTYALVNMFADA
+153 QTYVLVNLFADA

-171 VLLAFTAAQKL
+171 VLLAFSAAQKL

-199 VWTAMVAKKEP
+199 NWVALVTKKEP
-210 VSFFDILPVPLATYS
+210 VSFFEILPFPLVNYS

-232 LVVLAQSYVE
+232 LVIFAQYYVE
-242 RFLTRVVPKS
+242 RSLTRVIPKS

-268 LALVVLGPIGSI
+268 LALGVLGPIGSI
-280 LSGYLGSFFGF
+280 LSGYLGSFFTF

-311 VMFGLHNGVAPLG
+311 VMFGLHNGIAPLG

-346 AMGVAS
+346 AMGAAS
-352 LVVAFRVRDKKTRQI
+352 LVVAFRTKDKKTRQI

-381 PILYGIALPKR
+381 PILYGVALPKR

-406 LYAGLTQTHRFAT
+406 LYAGLSQAHRFAT

-428 LYIGDDSLQNMI
+428 LYIGDNTLVNMI

-450 VVSGVLTFILSFKFE
+450 VVSAVLTFILSFKFE
-465 KPAVKDTANEAVPT
+465 KSAGEATAAADDAVAAP
-479 VKEEVSSSSGR
+479 SGR
-490 HGLVAASGTA
+490 RSSVAESAVVASGA
-500 APGGTTA
+500 GGMA
-507 TLVRAETIE
+507 TLVRAETVE

-527 LSQVSD
+527 LAEVSD

-548 PAEDTIVSPV
+548 PSSSVIASPV
-558 TGTIAVAMKTGHAFG
+558 SGTIAVAMKTGHAFG

-588 DTVTMQGAG
+588 DTVTMKGEG
-597 FHNPLARGTRVEAG
+597 FHGALERGTRVEVG
-611 QRLVTADLKTIREAG
+611 QPLVTADLDAIRAAG

-633 VVTNGPKDAPVQPLA
+633 VVTNGPKDAPVEQLES
-648 QGDVAPGTLIAAVG
+648 GSVVAGAAIAAVG

>member
-1 MSTKYAP
+1 MSKQYAP

-15 LVGGKANI
+15 LLGGKANI
-23 IEAYHCQTRIRFV
+23 TEAYHCQTRLRFA
-36 LRDESAVALDE
+36 LKDESAVALDE
-47 LNSTEGVAKTLFNAG
+47 LNATEGIAKTLSKGG

-69 MHVKDVFDEVEREL
+69 MHVRDVFDEVEREL
-83 GDLST
+83 GDLT
-88 SSAAHNA
+88 SANHGEDAGA
-95 SAAADDSARAGKKKN
+95 AGKGKRLN
-110 PGTAVIEF
+110 IGSAVIEF
-118 VASVFQPV
+118 VSSVFQPL

-147 LVSKES
+147 LVSRES
-153 QTYALVNMFADA
+153 QTYALVNLFADA

-171 VLLAFTAAQKL
+171 VLLAFSAAQKL

-199 VWTAMVAKKEP
+199 NWVALVTKKDP
-210 VSFFDILPVPLATYS
+210 VSFFDILPFPLVNYS

-232 LVVLAQSYVE
+232 LVVFAQYYVE
-242 RFLTRVVPKS
+242 RGLTRVIPKS

-268 LALVVLGPIGSI
+268 LALGVLGPIGSI
-280 LSGYLGSFFGF
+280 LSGYLGSFFTF

-311 VMFGLHNGVAPLG
+311 VMFGLHNGIAPLG

-346 AMGVAS
+346 AMGAAS
-352 LVVAFRVRDKKTRQI
+352 LVVAFRTKDKKTRQI

-428 LYIGDDSLQNMI
+428 LYIGDNTLVNMV

-450 VVSGVLTFILSFKFE
+450 VVSAVLTFILSFKFE
-465 KPAVKDTANEAVPT
+465 KSAVETASAADDDAAP
-479 VKEEVSSSSGR
+479 SGR
-490 HGLVAASGTA
+490 RSAATETA
-500 APGGTTA
+500 AVAGGTA
-507 TLVRAETIE
+507 TLVRTETIE
-516 LAAPCAGSVVP
+516 LAAPCAGTVVP
-527 LSQVSD
+527 LAEVSD

-548 PAEDTIVSPV
+548 PSESVIVSPV
-558 TGTIAVAMKTGHAFG
+558 SGTVAVAMKTGHAFG
-573 IKTDDGAEVLVHVGI
+573 IKTDDGVEVLVHVGI
-588 DTVTMQGAG
+588 DTVTMKGEG
-597 FHNPLARGTRVEAG
+597 FHGALERGTRVEAG
-611 QRLVTADLKTIREAG
+611 QPLVTADLDAIRAAG

-633 VVTNGPKDAPVQPLA
+633 VVTNGPKDAPVEQLER
-648 QGDVAPGTLIAAVG
+648 GSVVAGAAIAVVG